1 MYFVRQSFRV
11 KIRQINTPLTV
22 SVFFAASFYG
32 DSYLN
37 LPFGINKDVELRVRF
52 LTWQPH
58 GLLFLARGPSDYLYL
73 YLQDGCVQV
82 EADFGSRSLTWK
94 SLQKTDDGNWH
105 HVELKQVSQ
114 SLTVTVDGVENQID
128 ILGQLHELNEDEV
141 FVGGMQKTTSFDKK
155 WSYFRGCLGN
165 VVFNQ
170 YDIISNAQKLEG
182 TQSVYHV
189 SWTCTEEVKA
199 ESSLPINFHSNSS
212 FAAFHHIPFKNTG
225 SLSVQFKT
233 GTENGLLLLALARKP
248 KTDSYVL
255 SVEILSKKLKL
266 LLIKGSD
273 RLVYALDSNVII
285 SDGEWHSLSIQCT
298 DTLVKFTVDRSF

>member
-1 MYFVRQSFRV
+1 MDTLYLYAWLLLICVQRLR
-11 KIRQINTPLTV
+11 
-22 SVFFAASFYG
+22 AASFYG

-82 EADFGSRSLTWK
+82 EADFGSGSLTWK

-128 ILGQLHELNEDEV
+128 ILGQLHELNENEV

-182 TQSVYHV
+182 T
-189 SWTCTEEVKA
+189 
-199 ESSLPINFHSNSS
+199 
-212 FAAFHHIPFKNTG
+212 
-225 SLSVQFKT
+225 
-233 GTENGLLLLALARKP
+233 
-248 KTDSYVL
+248 
-255 SVEILSKKLKL
+255 
-266 LLIKGSD
+266 
-273 RLVYALDSNVII
+273 
-285 SDGEWHSLSIQCT
+285 
-298 DTLVKFTVDRSF
+298 